1 MQIEVMKALGQVKT
15 CVQIEGG
22 QRRRARRTKE
32 LIKIKRAH
40 ESSLV
45 GETCVKPESSAEK
58 AIKLIKVKG
67 SHESS
72 LTGENMCA
80 ACTEGGRRRR
90 GTIEFIKVKGGH
102 ESSLAGEHLCATGAQ

>member
-22 QRRRARRTKE
+22 PRRRDRRTKE

-72 LTGENMCA
+72 LTGENLCA
-80 ACTEGGRRRR
+80 ACTEGGAEEEGNHRTHKSKWR
-90 GTIEFIKVKGGH
+90 
-102 ESSLAGEHLCATGAQ
+102 S